1 MRKNKTIKN
10 RMKKTRIR
18 KKMTMKNAIANMRKN
33 LKKKRKVKM

>member
-18 KKMTMKNAIANMRKN
+18 KKMTMKNAIANTRKN

>member
-1 MRKNKTIKN
+1 
-10 RMKKTRIR
+10 MKKRRIR